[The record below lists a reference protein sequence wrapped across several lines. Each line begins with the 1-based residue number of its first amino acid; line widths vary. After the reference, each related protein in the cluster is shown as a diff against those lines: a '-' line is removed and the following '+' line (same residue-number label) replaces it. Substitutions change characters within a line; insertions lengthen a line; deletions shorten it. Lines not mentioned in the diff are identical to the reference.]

1 MLKEAIFVPNKLSH
15 SQLFKLPT
23 LFREIIRV
31 HSNCY
36 KRMSAKKKKDGQDA
50 SEHRTRSGSDNDSNS
65 SAPPT
70 GGGDRGA
77 AAPPISF
84 TSSSAPARAT
94 RRQPVRSAKKTSNKP
109 PISNSEIQG
118 AINLI
123 TQDAMALASPFPS
136 PQIQLPVAEPTR
148 SEPEIPLHTSQAAKL
163 HHILTSAVAATANL
177 YPVNEQVNS
186 SNRQNSE
193 QLAHWMEL
201 HRSLLSRQSLT
212 PAEEMQLYLVQELL
226 TLHQASVD
234 RGRELDRQH
243 IAQAASVLE
252 FARGSSASWPV
263 QVPSESPAN
272 QVVTGSQQR
281 KQQDGAHGP
290 QQLSA
295 QTHTDHVPAQTPDW
309 LRPSQPAAKQL
320 SPVMQHLQPPV
331 MQHLQP
337 PPAPV
342 THHLGPKTVQP
353 STALPAP
360 LTWIQK
366 FQEAS
371 RKATAATQQ
380 TNQQKKLQH
389 KQEQAAYE
397 EQRRLFTEEAQD
409 LAILQATES
418 RIRARRAASLAQQS
432 TRDPTA
438 PDQHAQSAPTRTIL
452 KVKKPAVSRQQ
463 ELRLAALT
471 NDHDLLRGGS
481 ARVTSEQLSEDEQ
494 EEVFKELDPRIA
506 AQRLFDRRVPLR
518 NKHGYVRNPF
528 VVNDPD
534 TGDSEHSVDED
545 NDGGSGTTTPEDGD
559 PSSDY
564 VPSRST
570 SPEKTITAKQWREF
584 QAFKEAQRQ
593 AKSDAH
599 HTNQRHHQHG
609 GRQYSSQVAV
619 SNRAPLRHT
628 TFEDRSS
635 ANSNMGPTTPRYNIS
650 IAEPPEHG
658 DWRDIQYLVTT
669 FKDKHTKYIHRC
681 GEGHHLSV
689 WECYSA
695 TAKSCIIQ
703 HLQDIAID
711 SSVVRNAAF
720 MESLTDDDLYALLQE
735 ELGISY
741 DVEVEQELKNIKFE
755 GSILDITNWVIF
767 RTSWQQVLAR
777 VTPAGQ
783 VQPHR
788 LAELFRNS
796 ITDDFMHTWLLGRK
810 HHTWTEAYS
819 AAVAAL
825 KDTKWQTCYSKH
837 IITKSTTKATPDKPK
852 QQPAQQSAQ
861 QSQQQSQPSAKPH
874 LAIQIANA
882 SDKADKPFDPMKFRL
897 GKAGYNINPNLKN
910 ADYWENT
917 TKSPCTRCDE
927 VHRWNSELCTSLK
940 KKDGTTIQPPLTATE
955 FATRLKA
962 RWDHGFFFSKPINE
976 FKGPT
981 AQQSAAAASTT
992 SAKLTSNKA

>member
-1 MLKEAIFVPNKLSH
+1 
-15 SQLFKLPT
+15 
-23 LFREIIRV
+23 
-31 HSNCY
+31 
-36 KRMSAKKKKDGQDA
+36 MSAKKKKDVQDA

-70 GGGDRGA
+70 GGGGGGA
-77 AAPPISF
+77 AAPPLFF
-84 TSSSAPARAT
+84 TSSSKQAKAT
-94 RRQPVRSAKKTSNKP
+94 RRQPVRSAKKTSNKS
-109 PISNSEIQG
+109 PISNSEVQG

-123 TQDAMALASPFPS
+123 THDAIALASPFPS
-136 PQIQLPVAEPTR
+136 PQIQPPVAAPTR
-148 SEPEIPLHTSQAAKL
+148 SEEPEVPLHTSQAAKL

-177 YPVNEQVNS
+177 FPVNEQVNS

-226 TLHQASVD
+226 TMHQASVD
-234 RGRELDRQH
+234 RGRELDQQH
-243 IAQAASVLE
+243 IVQATSVLE
-252 FARGSSASWPV
+252 SARGSSASWPI

-272 QVVTGSQQR
+272 TVATGSQQR
-281 KQQDGAHGP
+281 KQQDGA
-290 QQLSA
+290 QA
-295 QTHTDHVPAQTPDW
+295 HTGYIPAQTPDW
-309 LRPSQPAAKQL
+309 LRPSQPAARHP
-320 SPVMQHLQPPV
+320 SPVM
-331 MQHLQP
+331 P
-337 PPAPV
+337 PPAPMA
-342 THHLGPKTVQP
+342 HPLGITTVQP
-353 STALPAP
+353 STALPTP
-360 LTWIQK
+360 LTWMQK

-371 RKATAATQQ
+371 KKATAVTHQ
-380 TNQQKKLQH
+380 TTQQKKLQL
-389 KQEQAAYE
+389 KQEQVAYD
-397 EQRRLFTEEAQD
+397 EQQRLFMEEAQD
-409 LAILQATES
+409 LAILHATES
-418 RIRARRAASLAQQS
+418 RIKARRAASLEQQS
-432 TRDPTA
+432 TGDPPA
-438 PDQHAQSAPTRTIL
+438 SGQHAQPAPKRTIL

-471 NDHDLLRGGS
+471 NDQDLLRGGS
-481 ARVTSEQLSEDEQ
+481 ARVKSEQLSDDEQ

-534 TGDSEHSVDED
+534 TGDSEHSIDED

-599 HTNQRHHQHG
+599 HANQQYNQHG
-609 GRQYSSQVAV
+609 GRHYGSQAV
-619 SNRAPLRHT
+619 VNNRAPQRHT
-628 TFEDRSS
+628 TFVDLSS
-635 ANSNMGPTTPRYNIS
+635 ATSQTGPTTPRYNIS

-669 FKDKHTKYIHRC
+669 FKDKHTKYVHRC

-695 TAKSCIIQ
+695 TAKSCIVQ
-703 HLQDIAID
+703 HLQDIATDPSI
-711 SSVVRNAAF
+711 VRNAAF
-720 MESLTDDDLYALLQE
+720 MESLTDDDLYTLLQE

-767 RTSWQQVLAR
+767 RTSWQQVLTR

-783 VQPHR
+783 VQPRR

-810 HHTWTEAYS
+810 HPTWTEAYS

-837 IITKSTTKATPDKPK
+837 ILAKSTAKVTPDKPK
-852 QQPAQQSAQ
+852 QPAQQSAQ
-861 QSQQQSQPSAKPH
+861 QSQQLSQHSAKPPAMQTAAA
-874 LAIQIANA
+874 L
-882 SDKADKPFDPMKFRL
+882 DKADKPFDPLKFRL
-897 GKAGYNINPNLKN
+897 GKAGYNINPNLKH

-917 TKSPCTRCDE
+917 TKSPCPRCDE
-927 VHRWNSELCTSLK
+927 VHRWNTEFCTALK
-940 KKDGTTIQPPLTATE
+940 KKDGTTIQPPLTAQE
-955 FATRLKA
+955 FAIRLKA

-981 AQQSAAAASTT
+981 AQQSAAVASTT